1 MKNFLLRMLFLSML
15 LVVLA
20 GCSGPAA
27 TVTQV
32 AEEASPTAQ
41 VSGDES
47 IPGDESSP
55 GEVSF
60 ATQVLPIFEDNCTRC
75 HGDSRQNG
83 GLRLDSYA
91 MLLAG
96 GTDGAVVAPGNADG
110 SLLVEL
116 VTSGEM
122 PKNDAPLGAEEI
134 ATIREW
140 IEAGARDN

>member
-27 TVTQV
+27 EVTQ
-32 AEEASPTAQ
+32 AEVEASPSEQAT
-41 VSGDES
+41 
-47 IPGDESSP
+47 GDESSP

-60 ATQVLPIFEDNCTRC
+60 ASQVLPIFEDNCTHC
-75 HGDSRQNG
+75 HGASRQNG

-91 MLLAG
+91 MLMAG

-122 PKNDAPLGAEEI
+122 PKNAASLGAEEI

>member
-27 TVTQV
+27 EVTQ
-32 AEEASPTAQ
+32 AEVEASPSAPA
-41 VSGDES
+41 SG
-47 IPGDESSP
+47 G
-55 GEVSF
+55 VSF
-60 ATQVLPIFEDNCTRC
+60 AADVLPVFEDNCTRC

-91 MLLAG
+91 ALMAG

-110 SLLVEL
+110 SLLVTL

-122 PKNDAPLGAEEI
+122 PKNAASLGAEEI
-134 ATIREW
+134 ATIRQW
-140 IEAGARDN
+140 IEAGALDN

>member
-1 MKNFLLRMLFLSML
+1 MKPFSLSKLFLSI
-15 LVVLA
+15 LVLIVLA

-27 TVTQV
+27 EVTQ
-32 AEEASPTAQ
+32 AEVEASPSAPA
-41 VSGDES
+41 SG
-47 IPGDESSP
+47 G
-55 GEVSF
+55 VSF
-60 ATQVLPIFEDNCTRC
+60 AADVLPIFEDNCTRC

-91 MLLAG
+91 ALMAG
-96 GTDGAVVAPGNADG
+96 GTDGAVVVAGEADG

-122 PKNDAPLGAEEI
+122 PKNAASLGAEEI

-140 IEAGARDN
+140 IDSGALDN

>member
-27 TVTQV
+27 EVTQV
-32 AEEASPTAQ
+32 EVEASPTVPATSEQ
-41 VSGDES
+41 
-47 IPGDESSP
+47 SSA

-60 ATQVLPIFEDNCTRC
+60 AAQVLPIFEDNCTRC
-75 HGDSRQNG
+75 HGASRQNG

-91 MLLAG
+91 MLMAG
-96 GTDGAVVAPGNADG
+96 GSDGAVVAPSNADG
-110 SLLVEL
+110 SLLVTL

-122 PKNDAPLGAEEI
+122 PKNSTPLSAEEI

-140 IEAGARDN
+140 IDSGALDN